1 MNPPA
6 AMTNS
11 EPLNGNSTRRRKDAK
26 TSGFW
31 TAVAERSGDTAFRL
45 WAAFSK
51 RRGAALPAALQ
62 KSFVQLGLAT
72 LLPCAIAG
80 RARAEDHVDYRYEF
94 YKEEGGRIEV
104 ETHSAL
110 FEKKLTDIVT
120 VKGQVVY
127 DAISGASPNGAPP
140 LTGNSQVPV
149 KKLHDARRAGNLTF
163 DLHLG
168 RHTLSAQG
176 SYSKESD
183 YISAGTALTD
193 AIEFNNKNTTLLLG
207 VSHNFD
213 RALDSSSPRNYRH
226 KDGTDFLIGIS
237 QLLSPKTILAAD
249 FTYGTENGYMS
260 DPYKLIQFDSWLP
273 ISFAFPENRPGH
285 RDKEVL
291 QTTLTH
297 FFDPLNASAEF
308 SYRFYHDSY
317 GIFSHTATATWHQ
330 KIGKH
335 VVLSPTFR
343 FYEQSEADFYQT
355 SVPGFFPSDGNPD
368 RPQYFSADYRLS
380 QLISLTYGLQATIFI
395 KDWLTLDLGYHRY
408 EMYGLDSATSASA
421 YPKANIYTIGMRVFF

>member
-1 MNPPA
+1 M
-6 AMTNS
+6 
-11 EPLNGNSTRRRKDAK
+11 R
-26 TSGFW
+26 
-31 TAVAERSGDTAFRL
+31 
-45 WAAFSK
+45 
-51 RRGAALPAALQ
+51 
-62 KSFVQLGLAT
+62 LGLDA
-72 LLPCAIAG
+72 LLPCALAG
-80 RARAEDHVDYRYEF
+80 RARADDHVDYRYE
-94 YKEEGGRIEV
+94 YYQEEGDRIAV

-127 DAISGASPNGAPP
+127 DAISGSSPTGAPP
-140 LTGNSQVPV
+140 LAGSDKVPV
-149 KKLHDARRAGNLTF
+149 KKLHDNRRAGNLSF
-163 DLHLG
+163 DVHLG

-213 RALDSSSPRNYRH
+213 RVLLKSDYRH
-226 KDGTDFLIGIS
+226 KDATDFIIGVS
-237 QLLSPKTILAAD
+237 QLLSPKTILTAD
-249 FTYGTENGYMS
+249 FTYGTENGYLS

-297 FFDPLNASAEF
+297 FFDPVNASAEL

-317 GIFSHTATATWHQ
+317 GIFSHTASVTWNQ
-330 KIGKH
+330 KIGKYL
-335 VVLSPTFR
+335 VLSPIFR
-343 FYEQSEADFYQT
+343 FYEQSEADFYRG
-355 SVPGFFPSDGNPD
+355 SVPGFFPSDGNPA
-368 RPQYFSADYRLS
+368 RPQYYSADYRLS
-380 QLISLTYGLQATIFI
+380 KFISLTYGLQASVFI
-395 KDWLTLDLGYHRY
+395 REWLTLDLGYHRY
-408 EMYGLDSATSASA
+408 EMYALDSATAASA
-421 YPKANIYTIGMRVFF
+421 YPNANIYTIGLRFFF